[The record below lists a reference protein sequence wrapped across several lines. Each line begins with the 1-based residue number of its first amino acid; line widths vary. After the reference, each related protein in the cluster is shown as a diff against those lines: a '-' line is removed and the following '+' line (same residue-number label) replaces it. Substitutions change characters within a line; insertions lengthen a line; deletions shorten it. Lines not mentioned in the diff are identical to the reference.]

1 MNTGKKLTAFLFIT
15 FFGTNLFGQENG
27 FTLKPLF
34 GGGGAT
40 AVFDGTGGYGLGG
53 IGEFALLFYD
63 NGLQVSNHFVG
74 RGDSV
79 TAVSGIIYGTG
90 SIMEKVSFGGYLPK
104 DFLRSFAFVEVGIG
118 FGGGN
123 GTTALN
129 LLFGGGGGIDLFY
142 YNSGSIFLEVGYL
155 QHYLNSEI
163 IGGVSISVGSRGW
176 YRK

>member
-1 MNTGKKLTAFLFIT
+1 MNIGKKLATFLIIA

-27 FTLKPLF
+27 FILKPLF
-34 GGGGAT
+34 GGSGAT
-40 AVFDGTGGYGLGG
+40 AVFDGTGKYSVGG
-53 IGEFALLFYD
+53 FGEFALLFYD
-63 NGLQVSNHFVG
+63 KGLQVSNHFVG

-104 DFLRSFAFVEVGIG
+104 DFLSSYAFVVGGIG
-118 FGGGN
+118 IGGGN
-123 GTTALN
+123 GNTALN

-142 YNSGSIFLEVGYL
+142 YNSGSVFLEIGYL
-155 QHYLNSEI
+155 QHFLNDEI